1 MNDSTNQ
8 AKQDYILN
16 IEEIIKENGFT
27 IEDKD
32 LTRPWG
38 AFFRLKDT
46 DAERFLDLYFPDI
59 KDQFI
64 TYIGLSPKYLLIE
77 PNKKLSWQY
86 HYRRAEHWRVVGPDV
101 GVKLSDNDAEPTGIQ
116 IIKNG
121 GLVQFAAQ
129 KRHRLV
135 GLDKWGIVAEIW
147 EHTDTNHPSD
157 EVDIIRVA
165 DDFGR

>member
-77 PNKKLSWQY
+77 PNKKLSWPKSSFRSKNFWPTRPRLPVSTTRSASKSWRCQSSY
-86 HYRRAEHWRVVGPDV
+86 KPTRRSTKTTASG
-101 GVKLSDNDAEPTGIQ
+101 
-116 IIKNG
+116 
-121 GLVQFAAQ
+121 
-129 KRHRLV
+129 
-135 GLDKWGIVAEIW
+135 
-147 EHTDTNHPSD
+147 
-157 EVDIIRVA
+157 
-165 DDFGR
+165 